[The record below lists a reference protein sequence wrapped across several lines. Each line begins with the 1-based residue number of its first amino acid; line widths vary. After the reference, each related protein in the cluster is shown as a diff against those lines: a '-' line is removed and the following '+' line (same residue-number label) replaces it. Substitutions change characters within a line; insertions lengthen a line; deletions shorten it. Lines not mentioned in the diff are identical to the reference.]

1 MPRHRSF
8 SVVISTDGR
17 RESLAQTLESLRHL
31 DYPNFEV
38 CVVAGPTRDGT
49 LELLEMWRDKIKI
62 LSCPVRNIS
71 ISRNLGIG
79 LAAGEIVAFLDDDAI
94 PESDWLMRLNEAY
107 QKDHVT
113 AAGGFAYN
121 PDGVSYQWRFGTI
134 DRLGRANVA
143 WQGAA
148 PEFNFP
154 LSASFPSLLGANSSA
169 RRAPVIE
176 IGGFD
181 ETYEYYLDETD
192 LCCRLVDH
200 GGHVAQ
206 LDGACV
212 HHKFRPSHIRD
223 EARIIRDWYPI
234 IKSKIYFSLVNN
246 RGHYPLSVV
255 FEDTLSFIRQFSGQI
270 DWAISAGLVDE
281 SERNRFNE
289 HIERAWRDGL
299 SAGLAGQRKLRSS
312 AEFEKLRKPFLP
324 FKTFESI
331 GARRVFCFVSATA
344 ENGRADR
351 QSMEVAS
358 ALSKLGHETHVF
370 VSAGES
376 STVDFE
382 GGVWM
387 HRIAPPSE
395 ASLSSSHGAEIPN
408 FIRNRVLG
416 LAAAVRELSTRKS
429 VAAVFVPLWG
439 WEGPVLRDEGFSIV
453 ALAHESLRSYL
464 GILPARDFEHQ
475 AVLNACLL
483 AREAK
488 CILAH
493 SPSVVRDQERH
504 SLSID
509 PDRVIFIPEGME
521 GWDPVAEA
529 SRLMTEE
536 GDAFS
541 RQLQAALEGQEIA
554 ISAPVEE
561 V

>member
-79 LAAGEIVAFLDDDAI
+79 LAAGEIVAFIDDDAI
-94 PESDWLMRLNEAY
+94 PESEWLTRLNEAY
-107 QKDHVT
+107 RDDHVA

-134 DRLGRANVA
+134 DRLGRADA
-143 WQGAA
+143 TWQGAT
-148 PEFNFP
+148 PQFNFP
-154 LSASFPSLLGANSSA
+154 FSASFPSLLGANSSV
-169 RRAPVIE
+169 RRASAIE

-192 LCCRLVDH
+192 LCCRVVDH

-234 IKSKIYFSLVNN
+234 IKSKIYYSLVNN
-246 RGHYPLSVV
+246 RGHYPLSTV
-255 FEDTLSFIRQFSGQI
+255 FEEALSFIRQFVVQI

-281 SERNRFNE
+281 SERARLNE

-299 SAGLAGQRKLRSS
+299 SAGLAGDRKLRSRID
-312 AEFEKLRKPFLP
+312 FEKLQKPFLP
-324 FKTFESI
+324 FKTFESVRS
-331 GARRVFCFVSATA
+331 RRLFCFASAAA
-344 ENGRADR
+344 ENGQADR
-351 QSMEVAS
+351 PLIEIASM
-358 ALSKLGHETHVF
+358 LSKRGHETHIF
-370 VSAGES
+370 IGADES

-382 GGVWM
+382 GGVWV
-387 HRIAPPSE
+387 HRIAPLAE
-395 ASLSSSHGAEIPN
+395 ASLSSVHDVMVPD
-408 FIRNRVLG
+408 FIRSRVLS
-416 LAAAVRELSTRKS
+416 LAKAVRELSARKS
-429 VAAVFVPLWG
+429 IDAVFVPLWG
-439 WEGPVLRDEGFSIV
+439 WEGSVLCEEGFSIV
-453 ALAHESLRSYL
+453 ALAHEPHRSSLDPF
-464 GILPARDFEHQ
+464 PAQNFEHQ
-475 AVLNACLL
+475 AVLNARLL
-483 AREAK
+483 AQEAK

-493 SPSVVRDQERH
+493 RPSVAGDQEWH
-504 SLSID
+504 SSSID
-509 PDRVIFIPEGME
+509 PDRVIFLPDGVA
-521 GWDPVAEA
+521 GWDPTSEDSQSMIEDV
-529 SRLMTEE
+529 
-536 GDAFS
+536 DAFY
-541 RQLQAALEGQEIA
+541 RRLEAALEGQEIA
-554 ISAPVEE
+554 ISAPVA